1 MGYCSQNVN
10 AIYMGRLL
18 GRVGVPTR
26 PCPVGNL
33 WVMSGLPMLFSE
45 GGLIDQSYAAQWQ
58 VNDDLTLVR
67 AINSKAGW

>member
-1 MGYCSQNVN
+1 
-10 AIYMGRLL
+10 
-18 GRVGVPTR
+18 
-26 PCPVGNL
+26 
-33 WVMSGLPMLFSE
+33 MLFSE